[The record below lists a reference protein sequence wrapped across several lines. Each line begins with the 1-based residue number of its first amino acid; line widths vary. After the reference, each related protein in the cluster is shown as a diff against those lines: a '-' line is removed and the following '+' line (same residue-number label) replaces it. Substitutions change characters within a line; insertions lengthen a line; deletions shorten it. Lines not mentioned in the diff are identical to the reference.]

1 MKDIR
6 FKIQLGEQI
15 MYLRKKKLYLPLI
28 IINLFINNA
37 LWAQNLTIP
46 SPPIIG
52 AKSYLV
58 IESTTDFEIA
68 ALDPDL
74 RLPPASITK
83 LMTAYA
89 VFHALKNNQIS
100 LEDEVIVSEKAWRA
114 EGSRMFIEVGKKVS
128 VNNLLMG
135 MIVQSGNDA
144 SIALAEHIAG
154 SESLFSD
161 LMNQYAYQL
170 NMINS
175 SFRNASGLPD
185 EAHYSTANDLAIL
198 AKAIIQEFP
207 EYYQWYSTKEFTFNN
222 IKQQNR
228 NSLLWRDPSVDG
240 IKTGSTNDA
249 GYSLISSA
257 KRDDMRIISIVLGT
271 ASSKARIDGSQAMI
285 NYGYRFYETKTL
297 LKANQ
302 EIISAK
308 TWKTEK
314 ESISLGIEGDIRMT
328 LPKGNFNNVKIEK
341 DIPNQI
347 IGAIKEGQNIGNIDI
362 ILNDKTLKTISLISL
377 EDNPRGSFWKQIK
390 DTIQLWFE

>member
-1 MKDIR
+1 
-6 FKIQLGEQI
+6 

-170 NMINS
+170 NMTNS

-185 EAHYSTANDLAIL
+185 EDHYSTANDLAIL

-240 IKTGSTNDA
+240 MKTGSTNEA

-257 KRDDMRIISIVLGT
+257 KRDNMRIISVVLGT

-308 TWKTEK
+308 IWKTEK
-314 ESISLGIEGDIRMT
+314 ESISLGIEDDIRMT
-328 LPKGNFNNVKIEK
+328 LPRGNFKNIKIEK

-347 IGAIKEGQNIGNIDI
+347 IGAIKEGQNIGNIKI
-362 ILNDKTLKTISLISL
+362 KLNDNTLNTISLISL

>member
-28 IINLFINNA
+28 IISLLINNG
-37 LWAQNLTIP
+37 LWAQNLAIP

-58 IESTTDFEIA
+58 IDSTTDFEIA

-83 LMTAYA
+83 LMTAYT

-257 KRDDMRIISIVLGT
+257 KRDDMRIISVVLGT

-328 LPKGNFNNVKIEK
+328 LPRGNFNNVKIEK

-347 IGAIKEGQNIGNIDI
+347 IGAIKEGQNIGNINI
-362 ILNDKTLKTISLISL
+362 KLNDKTLKTISLISL

>member
-28 IINLFINNA
+28 IISLLINNG
-37 LWAQNLTIP
+37 LWAQNLAIP

-58 IESTTDFEIA
+58 IDSTTDFEIA

-83 LMTAYA
+83 LMTAYT

-328 LPKGNFNNVKIEK
+328 LPRGNFNNVKIEK

-347 IGAIKEGQNIGNIDI
+347 IGAIKEGQNIGNINI
-362 ILNDKTLKTISLISL
+362 KLNDKTIKTISLISL